1 MVTINAVLNSSDA
14 ASGVASVVLTSITS
28 NEPDSG
34 QGDIQA
40 NIGTTATSF
49 SLRAE
54 RLGNGTGRIYTITYT
69 ITDNAGNQS
78 TTVSTV
84 SVPHNQ

>member
-1 MVTINAVLNSSDA
+1 VI
-14 ASGVASVVLTSITS
+14 TSITS

-40 NIGTTATSF
+40 NIGTSDTSF

-54 RLGNGTGRIYTITYT
+54 RSGNGTGRIYTITYT
-69 ITDNAGNQS
+69 ATDKAGNKMVTS
-78 TTVSTV
+78 VTVK
-84 SVPHNQ
+84 VPHDQSGN